1 MRIAMIGQQGIPARH
16 GGVEKAVEELS
27 ARLAERGHEVHVFN
41 RWTPGRKL
49 RRHRGI
55 RLRYVPAFG
64 GKYLGNLSQS
74 AMGTALAALG
84 GYDVIHFHALGPC
97 LAAPSARLRS
107 RSRIVVTLQGRDD
120 QRAKWS
126 RPAQMVLGLAAWLS
140 ANVPHARIAVSRQ
153 LQREFAEEFGV
164 EATHIP
170 NGVAAPGDEV
180 PVTDD
185 PLERFGLEP
194 GRYLLNVGRLVP
206 EKAIDQ
212 LLTAYPNVPGDVRVA
227 IVGGSSHT
235 EEYLE
240 QLRELAA
247 RDPRIVLT
255 GPIYGAEKDRIFRN
269 ALGYVM
275 PSLLEGLPLALL
287 EAISY
292 GLPVVVSDIEPHLEV
307 VSDDGPGHRVFRT
320 GDLDHLA
327 KQITT
332 LVNESELEQ
341 AAARQLQQR
350 VLVEYSWETVTD
362 KTETLYEQ
370 LVAEAAR

>member
-55 RLRYVPAFG
+55 RIRYVPAFG
-64 GKYLGNLSQS
+64 GKYLGNLTQS
-74 AMGTALAALG
+74 VMGTAAAAVG
-84 GYDVIHFHALGPC
+84 GYDIVHFHALGPC
-97 LAAPSARLRS
+97 LASPIARMRPHS
-107 RSRIVVTLQGRDD
+107 RVVVTLQGRDD

-126 RPAQMVLGLAAWLS
+126 KPAKVILGLAAWMS
-140 ANVPHARIAVSRQ
+140 ANVPHGGIAVSKM
-153 LQREFAEEFGV
+153 LQREFADEFGV
-164 EATHIP
+164 DTTHIP
-170 NGVAAPGDEV
+170 NGVSAPGAPA
-180 PVTDD
+180 PVQED

-206 EKAIDQ
+206 EKAIDH
-212 LLTAYPNVPGDVRVA
+212 LLAAFPNVPGDVRLA

-235 EEYLE
+235 DEY
-240 QLRELAA
+240 QDKLAA
-247 RDPRIVLT
+247 LAAKDPRIVLT

-307 VSDDGPGHRVFRT
+307 VESDGPGHRVFRV

-327 KQITT
+327 KQVTT
-332 LVNESELEQ
+332 LVNEASLEQ
-341 AAARQLQQR
+341 EGAQLLEER

-362 KTETLYEQ
+362 KTEALYER
-370 LVAEAAR
+370 LVTEAR